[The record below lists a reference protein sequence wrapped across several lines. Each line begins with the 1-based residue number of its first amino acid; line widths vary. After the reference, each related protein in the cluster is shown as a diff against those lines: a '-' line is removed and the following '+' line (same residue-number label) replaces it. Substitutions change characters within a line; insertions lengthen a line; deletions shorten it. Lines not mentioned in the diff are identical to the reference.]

1 MDVLLCFEMQKHFGK
16 LFYNRKEVRKM
27 LLIPGN
33 KNYREVLGRINSE
46 ASKNLKCGACAS
58 CTGGG
63 GGKACKCTGVARLK
77 PASNP

>member
-1 MDVLLCFEMQKHFGK
+1 
-16 LFYNRKEVRKM
+16 M

-46 ASKNLKCGACAS
+46 ASMNLKCGACAS

-63 GGKACKCTGVARLK
+63 DGKACKCTGVARLK